1 MTKKSNLKGSL
12 ILCTAALLWGVAF
25 AVQED
30 AANLVPPFTFNCLRS
45 IVGAVFLFSFMGV
58 KSIKDKD
65 YAPVPKTM
73 NKKTLLVGSILCG
86 IALAVSTNFQQFGI
100 AAYEPG
106 VPTSAR
112 SGFITALYVI
122 IVPIISLFAK
132 KKVHIMI
139 WISAIVAVIGLYTMC
154 LVSGLYIADIL
165 VLICALTFSLH
176 IMVIDKY
183 CGVVGGIRLSAFQFV
198 FAAIISGLLAL
209 IFEFKAFGYID
220 LGLDVPD
227 ITLSNLKSAIP
238 HILYMG
244 VVSSGIAYTLQIVG
258 QKFAEPAIASISM
271 SLESVFAAISGY
283 VMGVLF
289 PAIEIKTLSSNEII
303 GCALV
308 FAAII
313 LAQTP
318 EFFKKKKV

>member
-12 ILCTAALLWGVAF
+12 ILCTAALLWGIAF
-25 AVQED
+25 AVQD
-30 AANLVPPFTFNCLRS
+30 AAANLVPPFAFNCLRS
-45 IVGAVFLFSFMGV
+45 IVGAVFLFGFMGI
-58 KSIKDKD
+58 KSIKNKD
-65 YAPVPKTM
+65 YVPVPKTM
-73 NKKTLLVGSILCG
+73 DKKILLTGGMLCG
-86 IALAVSTNFQQFGI
+86 LALAVSTNFQQFGI
-100 AAYEPG
+100 ALYPK
-106 VPTSAR
+106 VDDFPTSAR

-122 IVPIISLFAK
+122 IVPIISLFVK
-132 KKVHIMI
+132 KKVHIII
-139 WISAIVAVIGLYTMC
+139 WLSAVVAVIGLYTMC

-165 VLICALTFSLH
+165 VLLCALTFSLH

-238 HILYMG
+238 HVLYMG

-271 SLESVFAAISGY
+271 SLESVFAALAGA
-283 VMGVLF
+283 VAGN
-289 PAIEIKTLSSNEII
+289 TLKSNEII

-318 EFFKKKKV
+318 EFFKKKNA